1 MPKELQDHRWL
12 NLKTAFDG
20 QSGSVFLVLQRNRFS
35 ETYYRVLLFE
45 NKKRFELF
53 RGSSMAS
60 AGNIFQSVARS
71 RQLVKQAIPNGIS
84 A

>member
-12 NLKTAFDG
+12 NLKTAFETK
-20 QSGSVFLVLQRNRFS
+20 SGSVFLVLQRNRFS

-45 NKKRFELF
+45 NEKRFELF

-71 RQLVKQAIPNGIS
+71 RQLVRKAISNRIS